1 MVGVVELAMR
11 RVVAEVKVKVVF
23 EVVVAVAVAMP
34 AVIGGVWP

>member
-23 EVVVAVAVAMP
+23 EVVVVVAMP
-34 AVIGGVWP
+34 AVVGGVRP